1 MSDLS
6 SEIKDNKVIAKE
18 EIVDPPPSKGPLV
31 PPSSSTS
38 QNLAD
43 AAGLQSE
50 SAMLNKQESNYLR
63 SQSSSANIS
72 KEVETKETKDKSV
85 SETTVNASYFASSV
99 AITLLTLGLVQVI
112 FLTFNVWYCVQV
124 RFLVLVYS
132 MVYLTF
138 WSCFSVWSCGL
149 YCAAIYF
156 CSWILCL
163 TFWF

>member
-72 KEVETKETKDKSV
+72 KEVETKETKDKPV

-112 FLTFNVWYCVQV
+112 FLTFN
-124 RFLVLVYS
+124 F
-132 MVYLTF
+132 
-138 WSCFSVWSCGL
+138 
-149 YCAAIYF
+149 
-156 CSWILCL
+156 
-163 TFWF
+163 